1 MSEFL
6 HVKTDIKAEHKS
18 CFIQALEDANPYW
31 RGHIEVY
38 EGKGEL
44 LKTYLAKDQRG
55 QRANIIIRR
64 QYVGPASNDIGFTIL
79 PDGTLDSVISDYDRG
94 HKDEHGD
101 YTGRYGTAWMN
112 KNMME
117 YSVRVAEK
125 QAMELDMD
133 MEKTVNEDGT
143 YHVEMYPRGA
153 GQHLTTRTW

>member
-6 HVKTDIKAEHKS
+6 HVKTDIKVEHKS
-18 CFIQALEDANPYW
+18 CFIQALEDANPHW
-31 RGHIEVY
+31 KGHIELH

-44 LKTYLAKDQRG
+44 LKTYQARDQRG
-55 QRANIIIRR
+55 QRGNIIIRR
-64 QYVGPASNDIGFTIL
+64 QYVGSSSNDIGFTTL
-79 PDGTLDSVISDYDRG
+79 PDGTLDSVISEYDRG
-94 HKDEHGD
+94 HKDEDGN

-133 MEKTVNEDGT
+133 MDKTVNEDGT
-143 YHVEMYPRGA
+143 YHIEMTTRGA
-153 GQHLTTRTW
+153 GYQLNTRAW